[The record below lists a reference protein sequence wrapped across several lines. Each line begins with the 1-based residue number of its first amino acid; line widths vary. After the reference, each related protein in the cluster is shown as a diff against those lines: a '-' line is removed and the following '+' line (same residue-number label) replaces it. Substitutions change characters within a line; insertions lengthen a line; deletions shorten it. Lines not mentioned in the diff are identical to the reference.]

1 MTTTQPTIKAEELRI
16 GNWVLMQNQLE
27 DYWPMPIE
35 DGCEISGAE
44 KYKPIPLTPEIL
56 EKYGFEMTNSKNYLS
71 LPNQSHLYEL
81 SIDENNLGIHYQMVT
96 KRNVEP
102 RTVIGNRLQYLHQ
115 LQNLYFA
122 LTGEELQINL

>member
-1 MTTTQPTIKAEELRI
+1 MTTETHPTIKAEELRI

-56 EKYGFEMTNSKNYLS
+56 EKCGFELNKYNSTYGHSGIGYLC
-71 LPNQSHLYEL
+71 LEPLNQGQY
-81 SIDENNLGIHYQMVT
+81 D
-96 KRNVEP
+96 
-102 RTVIGNRLQYLHQ
+102 VIPICDNGKAINKKPLQHLHQ
-115 LQNLYFA
+115 LQNLYYT
-122 LTGEELQINL
+122 LTGEELNLNL